1 MLKKFLFFFKIIF
14 IIEKKLEKPIQKKIL
29 IFDCESKDL
38 INLLNSS
45 DVGVVSNRISRI
57 KQIYIN
63 KFIIGYMFKNFYREN
78 MKLNYLIAL
87 IKSYNPKVVITSID
101 NSQEFY
107 SVSKNLNNKIKFIA
121 LQNATR
127 ETKYLPQRFTKK
139 IFLPEYHCLSEY
151 DKKIF
156 ERKKLKVK
164 KYFLS
169 GSLRAALALK
179 NIRKKKLS

>member
-1 MLKKFLFFFKIIF
+1 
-14 IIEKKLEKPIQKKIL
+14 
-29 IFDCESKDL
+29 
-38 INLLNSS
+38 
-45 DVGVVSNRISRI
+45 
-57 KQIYIN
+57 
-63 KFIIGYMFKNFYREN
+63 MFKNFYREN

-139 IFLPEYHCLSEY
+139 FFYQNTIAYQNMTRRYLKEKIKS
-151 DKKIF
+151 KKIF
-156 ERKKLKVK
+156 FIWV
-164 KYFLS
+164 
-169 GSLRAALALK
+169 A
-179 NIRKKKLS
+179 